1 MAQNVFD
8 ASLERNNQ
16 LNRNPF
22 DWSHVWNGTTK
33 HGTITP
39 VFCELVPQKHSI
51 RINPEFGLEMMP
63 MVFPVQ
69 TRQFARLNFFKVTLR
84 SLWEDYMDYISNY
97 RDDLEEPYLL
107 PDEQAFKKAFLTGT
121 LGDYLNI
128 PTRGVSTSSNSTGDV
143 SRYTIPGIDCLDK
156 SMFVSGSPAKEVF
169 SVGIRDNDFSSL
181 MSSCINAVSASSSNS
196 SIPTVSSVNNSLIVA
211 LTVSRSISVDVQSLS
226 FSFSF
231 LLQGDVSRFNF
242 SKNPSIAVC
251 WSGSAFSSAIVLSQV
266 EASFKTLLDRSLLY
280 KFSVKLTSDELDSL
294 RALKQ
299 TSNEPFVFLV
309 GLDFHSKDGSTDHS
323 FIYNPSNLELVI
335 TSLSSSDD
343 ETSYSTTPFAT
354 QLNPDNLRLLAYKF
368 RAYEAVY
375 NAFYR
380 DVRND
385 PFIIDGRP
393 VYNKWLPTMKGGADS
408 TPYELHQCNWERDMF
423 TTCIPSPQQGR
434 APLAGLTVYDAVT
447 TNEDGSYSVRKA
459 TALVTEDGA
468 KYGITYNVSEDG
480 QTLETVDYEPLSD
493 KTEVVPIRSALDLVN
508 SGLSIETLRM
518 TNAYQ
523 KYLELNMRKSFTYKA
538 IMEGR
543 YDVNLRF
550 DELLMPEFIGGVSR
564 EMSMNVSEQSV
575 DQQSTSDNGLY
586 KDALGSKAGI
596 AGVYGKANSNIEC
609 FCDEE
614 SIVIGLLTVTP
625 VPIYTQML
633 PKDYTYRSVLDHW
646 APEFSAIGYQPVTYK
661 EMCPLNVSNQSDI
674 SKLEDTFGYQRPWY
688 EHVAKYDTAHGLFR
702 SNMNG
707 FLMTRFFRGFPELGG
722 AFLKVDPNVVNQ
734 VFSVTEFTDKIFG
747 YVKFNCVVQSPIPRV
762 AIPRID

>member
-8 ASLERNNQ
+8 ASLERNNR
-16 LNRNPF
+16 LDRNPF

-69 TRQFARLNFFKVTLR
+69 TRQFARLNFFKVPLR
-84 SLWEDYMDYISNY
+84 ALWEEYTDFISNF
-97 RDDLEEPYLL
+97 REDLEEPYLL

-128 PTRGVSTSSNSTGDV
+128 PTRGMRSSTSTPLFVFPAEFLDSICTEGKSYGLVYNNVLPDLFNEILETMTFQNILSDCPSISSDRKIYSWNIGPNITSTIFLHGFRITIASIDYIPDV
-143 SRYTIPGIDCLDK
+143 ISYKFKLENYENGIAP
-156 SMFVSGSPAKEVF
+156 FE
-169 SVGIRDNDFSSL
+169 
-181 MSSCINAVSASSSNS
+181 ASSILMNGDGKVPHAPAYLNPDVQAFVRHESGTYYMEFIIKISPENKALLEKNRGDYLSVIIGTDFRRTS
-196 SIPTVSSVNNSLIVA
+196 SGKTFSLNIQNHTVNVSSNIF
-211 LTVSRSISVDVQSLS
+211 T
-226 FSFSF
+226 
-231 LLQGDVSRFNF
+231 
-242 SKNPSIAVC
+242 
-251 WSGSAFSSAIVLSQV
+251 
-266 EASFKTLLDRSLLY
+266 
-280 KFSVKLTSDELDSL
+280 DE
-294 RALKQ
+294 
-299 TSNEPFVFLV
+299 
-309 GLDFHSKDGSTDHS
+309 
-323 FIYNPSNLELVI
+323 
-335 TSLSSSDD
+335 
-343 ETSYSTTPFAT
+343 ETSYQTTPFAT
-354 QLNPDNLRLLAYKF
+354 KSNPDNLRLLAYKF

-385 PFIIDGRP
+385 PFIVDGRP

-434 APLAGLTVYDAVT
+434 APLAGLTVYDAIT
-447 TNEDGSYSVRKA
+447 TNEDGSYTVQKA

-493 KTEVVPIRSALDLVN
+493 KTEVVPIRSTLDLVN

-575 DQQSTSDNGLY
+575 DQQNTADNGLY

-596 AGVYGKANSNIEC
+596 AGVYGKGNGNIEC

-614 SIVIGLLTVTP
+614 SIVIGLLTITP

-633 PKDYTYRSVLDHW
+633 PKDYTYRSILDHW
-646 APEFSAIGYQPVTYK
+646 APEFSNIGYQPVTYK
-661 EMCPLNVSNQSDI
+661 EMCPLNVAGQSDI

-707 FLMTRFFRGFPELGG
+707 FLMTRFFSGFPELGG

>member
-8 ASLERNNQ
+8 ASLERNNS

-22 DWSHVWNGTTK
+22 DWSHVWNGTTQ

-51 RINPEFGLEMMP
+51 RINPEFGLELMP

-69 TRQFARLNFFKVTLR
+69 TRQFARINFFKIPLR
-84 SLWEDYMDYISNY
+84 ALYEDYMDFISNY
-97 RDDLEEPYLL
+97 REDLEEPYIL
-107 PDEQAFKKAFLTGT
+107 PNEQQFKDMLTTGS

-128 PTRGVSTSSNSTGDV
+128 PTRGVSSSSSVNSTISSAVFSNPSGDYSHKNIIATTLVPSEIPSKLVYSGAFLFDNSAFDTTGVSSSVQPLTTVMVSLAFSIPQSINISDV
-143 SRYTIPGIDCLDK
+143 SSITFTLKGFASSPALHGNPFGIAMFQGSKDGDSTREMDGFVSYKFLPNGGGLECTLNLSDFDK
-156 SMFVSGSPAKEVF
+156 SY
-169 SVGIRDNDFSSL
+169 INDV
-181 MSSCINAVSASSSNS
+181 IIPSASSHTR
-196 SIPTVSSVNNSLIVA
+196 IPIVFA
-211 LTVSRSISVDVQSLS
+211 FQST
-226 FSFSF
+226 
-231 LLQGDVSRFNF
+231 
-242 SKNPSIAVC
+242 
-251 WSGSAFSSAIVLSQV
+251 
-266 EASFKTLLDRSLLY
+266 EY
-280 KFSVKLTSDELDSL
+280 
-294 RALKQ
+294 
-299 TSNEPFVFLV
+299 FVFLA
-309 GLDFHSKDGSTDHS
+309 S
-323 FIYNPSNLELVI
+323 
-335 TSLSSSDD
+335 
-343 ETSYSTTPFAT
+343 SYSASGSINVDTVVDEETTYQTTPFAT
-354 QLNPDNLRLLAYKF
+354 LDNPDNLRLLAYKF

-385 PFIIDGRP
+385 PFIVDGRP
-393 VYNKWLPTMKGGADS
+393 VYNKWLPTMKGGADTTS
-408 TPYELHQCNWERDMF
+408 YRLHQCNWERDVF

-447 TNEDGSYSVRKA
+447 TNEDGSYTIKKA
-459 TALVTEDGA
+459 TALVTEDGS
-468 KYGITYNVSEDG
+468 KYGITYKTSEDG
-480 QTLETVDYEPLSD
+480 EVLESVDYEPLSD
-493 KTEVVPIRSALDLVN
+493 KTEVTPIRSAMDLVN

-550 DELLMPEFIGGVSR
+550 DELLMPEFFGGVSR
-564 EMSMNVSEQSV
+564 ELSMNVAEQAV
-575 DQQSTSDNGLY
+575 DKQTTPDNGLY

-596 AGVYGKANSNIEC
+596 SGVYGNTSNNIEC

-633 PKDYTYRSVLDHW
+633 PKDFTYRSVLDHW
-646 APEFSAIGYQPVTYK
+646 APEFSSIGYQPVTYK
-661 EMCPLNVSNQSDI
+661 EMCPLNVANQEDVSR
-674 SKLEDTFGYQRPWY
+674 LEETFGYQRPWY

-702 SNMNG
+702 SDMNG
-707 FLMTRFFRGFPELGG
+707 FLMTRFFKGFPELGG
-722 AFLKVDPNVVNQ
+722 RFLKVDPEVVNQ
-734 VFSVTEFTDKIFG
+734 VFSVTEFTHKIFG

-762 AIPRID
+762 SIPRID

>member
-16 LNRNPF
+16 LDRNPF

-63 MVFPVQ
+63 MIFPVQ

-84 SLWEDYMDYISNY
+84 SLWEDYMDYVSNY

-128 PTRGVSTSSNSTGDV
+128 PTRGVSTTSSSTRNV
-143 SRYTIPGIDCLDK
+143 ARYTIPGIDCTHK
-156 SMFVSGSPAKEVF
+156 SMFVSGSSAEEVF

-181 MSSCINAVSASSSNS
+181 MSACVASDSGSVSR
-196 SIPTVSSVNNSLIVA
+196 SIVPTVSSVNNSFILSLFDTDSVD
-211 LTVSRSISVDVQSLS
+211 VDVQSLS
-226 FSFSF
+226 FTLSLRFKGDLSLFEF
-231 LLQGDVSRFNF
+231 L
-242 SKNPSIAVC
+242 KNPSIAVC
-251 WSGSAFSSAIVLSQV
+251 WSGSAFSSAVVLSRV
-266 EASFKTLLDRSLLY
+266 KLSFKGIPRDRIY
-280 KFSVKLTSDELDSL
+280 EFSVDLTSDELDSL
-294 RALKQ
+294 KALKQ
-299 TSNEPFVFLV
+299 SSTEPFVILV
-309 GLDFHSKDGSTDHS
+309 GVNFISRDGTTDHT
-323 FIYNPSNLELVI
+323 FIYDSSDVKLTV
-335 TSLSSSDD
+335 SSSSASDE

-354 QLNPDNLRLLAYKF
+354 QSHPDNLRLLAYKF

-385 PFIIDGRP
+385 PFIVDGRP

-447 TNEDGSYSVRKA
+447 ANEDGSYSVKKA

-480 QTLETVDYEPLSD
+480 KTLETVDYEPLSD
-493 KTEVVPIRSALDLVN
+493 KTEVVPIRSTLDLVN

-575 DQQSTSDNGLY
+575 DQQSTPDNGLY

-596 AGVYGKANSNIEC
+596 AGVYGKANGNIEC

-646 APEFSAIGYQPVTYK
+646 SPEFSAIGYQPVTYK
-661 EMCPLNVSNQSDI
+661 EMCPLNVASQSDI

-707 FLMTRFFRGFPELGG
+707 FLMTRFFSGFPELGG
-722 AFLKVDPNVVNQ
+722 AFLKVDPKVVNQ

-747 YVKFNCVVQSPIPRV
+747 YVKFDCVVQSPIPRV

>member
-84 SLWEDYMDYISNY
+84 SLWEDYMDYVSNY

-128 PTRGVSTSSNSTGDV
+128 PTRGVISESSFTSSGGSIPTSSFINSVCSMSAKHSFIGIPSDRLIPMLEFKQRDTSSKPYDV
-143 SRYTIPGIDCLDK
+143 VLPQSSDTCAYP
-156 SMFVSGSPAKEVF
+156 SGSLHPGSSF
-169 SVGIRDNDFSSL
+169 LSLFTSVGD
-181 MSSCINAVSASSSNS
+181 SSSNS
-196 SIPTVSSVNNSLIVA
+196 IGSIDVIQFLLCQTTEVSASDLSADIYVFNSYFEPSFFRISVSDVFIRNGQVVVAGLISSSLKQFLGDDTPLSSLTFLIFLNNNSSLNFA
-211 LTVSRSISVDVQSLS
+211 ISGVREFNSME
-226 FSFSF
+226 F
-231 LLQGDVSRFNF
+231 L
-242 SKNPSIAVC
+242 KKIT
-251 WSGSAFSSAIVLSQV
+251 I
-266 EASFKTLLDRSLLY
+266 
-280 KFSVKLTSDELDSL
+280 DS
-294 RALKQ
+294 
-299 TSNEPFVFLV
+299 
-309 GLDFHSKDGSTDHS
+309 
-323 FIYNPSNLELVI
+323 
-335 TSLSSSDD
+335 
-343 ETSYSTTPFAT
+343 ETSYQTTPFAT
-354 QLNPDNLRLLAYKF
+354 QSHPDNLRLLAYKF

-434 APLAGLTVYDAVT
+434 APLAGLTVYDAIT

-493 KTEVVPIRSALDLVN
+493 KTEVVPIRSTLDLVN

-564 EMSMNVSEQSV
+564 EMSMNVSEQSI
-575 DQQSTSDNGLY
+575 DQQSTPDNGLY
-586 KDALGSKAGI
+586 KDALGSKSGI
-596 AGVYGKANSNIEC
+596 AGVYGKANGNIEC

-633 PKDYTYRSVLDHW
+633 PKDYTYRSILDHW

-661 EMCPLNVSNQSDI
+661 EMCPLNVASQSDI
-674 SKLEDTFGYQRPWY
+674 SRLEDTFGYQRPWY

-707 FLMTRFFRGFPELGG
+707 FLMTRFFKGFPELGG
-722 AFLKVDPNVVNQ
+722 SFLKVDPDVVNQ

>member
-16 LNRNPF
+16 LDRNPF

-63 MVFPVQ
+63 MIFPVQ

-84 SLWEDYMDYISNY
+84 SLWEDYMDYVSNY

-128 PTRGVSTSSNSTGDV
+128 PTRGVSTASSSTRSV
-143 SRYTIPGIDCLDK
+143 LPYTIPGVDCSDE
-156 SMFVSGSPAKEVF
+156 SMFVSGSSAEEVL
-169 SVGIRDNDFSSL
+169 SVGIRDNNFSSL
-181 MSSCINAVSASSSNS
+181 VSACTSSESSSS
-196 SIPTVSSVNNSLIVA
+196 PRRIVPTVSSVNNSFILSFYDTDSVD
-211 LTVSRSISVDVQSLS
+211 VDVQSLS
-226 FSFSF
+226 LTFSFRFKGDLTLFTF
-231 LLQGDVSRFNF
+231 L
-242 SKNPSIAVC
+242 KNPSIAVY
-251 WSGSAFSSAIVLSQV
+251 WSGNSALSAIVLSRIKV
-266 EASFKTLLDRSLLY
+266 ALKGTLRELVY
-280 KFSVKLTSDELDSL
+280 EVSVDLTSDELDSL
-294 RALKQ
+294 KALKKTPTQ
-299 TSNEPFVFLV
+299 PFVVLAGVNFL
-309 GLDFHSKDGSTDHS
+309 SKDGTTDHT
-323 FIYNPSNLELVI
+323 FIYDPRDFRFTV
-335 TSLSSSDD
+335 SSSSALDE

-354 QLNPDNLRLLAYKF
+354 QSHPDNLRLLAYKF

-385 PFIIDGRP
+385 PFIVDGRP

-447 TNEDGSYSVRKA
+447 ANEDGSYSVKKA

-480 QTLETVDYEPLSD
+480 KTLETVDYEPLSD
-493 KTEVVPIRSALDLVN
+493 KTEVVPIRSTLDLVN

-564 EMSMNVSEQSV
+564 ELSMNVSEQSV
-575 DQQSTSDNGLY
+575 DQQSTPDNGLY

-596 AGVYGKANSNIEC
+596 AGVYGKANGNIEC

-646 APEFSAIGYQPVTYK
+646 SPEFSAIGYQPVTYK
-661 EMCPLNVSNQSDI
+661 EMCPLNVASQSDI

-688 EHVAKYDTAHGLFR
+688 EHVAKYDSAHGLFR

-707 FLMTRFFRGFPELGG
+707 FLMTRFFSGFPELGG

-747 YVKFNCVVQSPIPRV
+747 YVKFDCVVQSPIPRV

>member
-16 LNRNPF
+16 LDRNPF

-63 MVFPVQ
+63 MIFPVQ

-84 SLWEDYMDYISNY
+84 SLWEDYMDYVSNY

-128 PTRGVSTSSNSTGDV
+128 PTRGVAVSSSSTHDISP
-143 SRYTIPGIDCLDK
+143 YTIPGIDCLDK
-156 SMFVSGSPAKEVF
+156 SMFVSGSSAKEVF

-181 MSSCINAVSASSSNS
+181 KSSCIAAVSASSSIS
-196 SIPTVSSVNNSLIVA
+196 IIPTVSSVDNSLILA
-211 LTVSRSISVDVQSLS
+211 LSATRSIDVETQSLS
-226 FSFSF
+226 
-231 LLQGDVSRFNF
+231 LLFRLEFKGDLSYFDF
-242 SKNPSIAVC
+242 SKKPSIAVC

-266 EASFKTLLDRSLLY
+266 KVAFKGIPRDLVY
-280 KFSVKLTSDELDSL
+280 EVSVDLTPGELDSL
-294 RALKQ
+294 RALKK
-299 TSNEPFVFLV
+299 SPNEPFVLLV
-309 GLDFHSKDGSTDHS
+309 GVDFHSKDGSTSHS
-323 FIYNPSNLELVI
+323 FNYDPSDLNLVVS
-335 TSLSSSDD
+335 SLSVSDE
-343 ETSYSTTPFAT
+343 ETAYSTTPFAT
-354 QLNPDNLRLLAYKF
+354 QSNPDNLRLLAYKF

-385 PFIIDGRP
+385 PFIVDGRP

-447 TNEDGSYSVRKA
+447 ANEDGSYSVKKA

-493 KTEVVPIRSALDLVN
+493 KTEVVPIRSTLDLVN

-575 DQQSTSDNGLY
+575 DQQSTPDNGLY

-596 AGVYGKANSNIEC
+596 AGVYGKANGNIEC

-646 APEFSAIGYQPVTYK
+646 SPEFSAIGYQPVTYK
-661 EMCPLNVSNQSDI
+661 EMCPLNVAAQSDI

-707 FLMTRFFRGFPELGG
+707 FLMTRFFSGFPELCG

-747 YVKFNCVVQSPIPRV
+747 YVKFDCVVQSPIPRV

>member
-8 ASLERNNQ
+8 ASLERNNR
-16 LNRNPF
+16 LDRNPF

-69 TRQFARLNFFKVTLR
+69 TRQFARLNFFKVPLR
-84 SLWEDYMDYISNY
+84 ALWEEYTDFISNF
-97 RDDLEEPYLL
+97 REDLEEPYLL

-128 PTRGVSTSSNSTGDV
+128 PTRGVRSSSSVSLPVFPANFRDSICDAGQSYGFSYNTFLPDLFNEILDTMSFVDIISDCPSISSDRTVYSWNVGDGIPNAIFLHGFRITTASLDYIPDVISYKFKLENYENGIAPFEASSILMNGDGLVPHAFAYLNSDVQAFVRHESGTYYMEFIIKISPENKALLEKNRGDYLSV
-143 SRYTIPGIDCLDK
+143 IIGTDFRNTA
-156 SMFVSGSPAKEVF
+156 SGKTFSLNIQNHTVNCASNVF
-169 SVGIRDNDFSSL
+169 S
-181 MSSCINAVSASSSNS
+181 
-196 SIPTVSSVNNSLIVA
+196 
-211 LTVSRSISVDVQSLS
+211 
-226 FSFSF
+226 
-231 LLQGDVSRFNF
+231 
-242 SKNPSIAVC
+242 
-251 WSGSAFSSAIVLSQV
+251 
-266 EASFKTLLDRSLLY
+266 
-280 KFSVKLTSDELDSL
+280 DE
-294 RALKQ
+294 
-299 TSNEPFVFLV
+299 
-309 GLDFHSKDGSTDHS
+309 
-323 FIYNPSNLELVI
+323 
-335 TSLSSSDD
+335 
-343 ETSYSTTPFAT
+343 ETSYQTTPFAT
-354 QLNPDNLRLLAYKF
+354 KSNPNNLRLLAYKF

-385 PFIIDGRP
+385 PFIVDGRP
-393 VYNKWLPTMKGGADS
+393 VYNKWLPTMKGGSDS

-434 APLAGLTVYDAVT
+434 APLAGLTVYDAIT
-447 TNEDGSYSVRKA
+447 TNEDGSYTVQKA

-493 KTEVVPIRSALDLVN
+493 KTEVVPIRSTLDLVN

-564 EMSMNVSEQSV
+564 EMSMNVSEQSI
-575 DQQSTSDNGLY
+575 DQQNTADNGLY

-596 AGVYGKANSNIEC
+596 AGVYGKGNDNIEC

-614 SIVIGLLTVTP
+614 SIVIGLLTITP

-633 PKDYTYRSVLDHW
+633 PKDYTYRSILDHW
-646 APEFSAIGYQPVTYK
+646 APEFSNIGYQPVTYK
-661 EMCPLNVSNQSDI
+661 EMCPLNVASQTDI

-707 FLMTRFFRGFPELGG
+707 FLMTRFFSGLPELGG

>member
-16 LNRNPF
+16 LDRNPF

-63 MVFPVQ
+63 MIFPVQ

-84 SLWEDYMDYISNY
+84 SLWEDYMDYVSNY

-128 PTRGVSTSSNSTGDV
+128 PTRGVATSSSSTYDI
-143 SRYTIPGIDCLDK
+143 SPYTIPGIDCLDK
-156 SMFVSGSPAKEVF
+156 SMFVSGSSAKEVF
-169 SVGIRDNDFSSL
+169 SVGIRDNNFSSL
-181 MSSCINAVSASSSNS
+181 KSSCIAAVSASSSIS
-196 SIPTVSSVNNSLIVA
+196 IIPTVSSIDNSLILGLSV
-211 LTVSRSISVDVQSLS
+211 TRSIDIETQSLS
-226 FSFSF
+226 
-231 LLQGDVSRFNF
+231 LLFRLRFKGDLSYFDF
-242 SKNPSIAVC
+242 SKNPSIAAC

-266 EASFKTLLDRSLLY
+266 KVTFKGIPRDLVY
-280 KFSVKLTSDELDSL
+280 EVSVDLTPDELESL
-294 RALKQ
+294 KALKK
-299 TSNEPFVFLV
+299 SPSEPFVLLV
-309 GLDFHSKDGSTDHS
+309 GVDFHSKDGSTDHS
-323 FIYNPSNLELVI
+323 FNYDPTNFDLIVS
-335 TSLSSSDD
+335 SLSTSDE

-354 QLNPDNLRLLAYKF
+354 QSHPDNLRLLAYKF

-385 PFIIDGRP
+385 PFIVDGRP

-447 TNEDGSYSVRKA
+447 ANEDGSYSVKKA

-493 KTEVVPIRSALDLVN
+493 KTEVVPIRSTLDLVN

-575 DQQSTSDNGLY
+575 DQQSTPDNGLY

-596 AGVYGKANSNIEC
+596 AGVYGKANGNIEC

-646 APEFSAIGYQPVTYK
+646 SPEFSAIGYQPVTYK
-661 EMCPLNVSNQSDI
+661 EMCPLNVAAQSDI

-707 FLMTRFFRGFPELGG
+707 FLMTRFFSGFPELGG

-734 VFSVTEFTDKIFG
+734 IFSVTEFTDKIFG
-747 YVKFNCVVQSPIPRV
+747 YVKFDCVVQSPIPRV

>member
-8 ASLERNNQ
+8 ASLERNNR
-16 LNRNPF
+16 LDRNPF

-69 TRQFARLNFFKVTLR
+69 TRQFARLNFFKVPLR
-84 SLWEDYMDYISNY
+84 ALWEEYTDFISNF
-97 RDDLEEPYLL
+97 REDLEEPYLL

-128 PTRGVSTSSNSTGDV
+128 PTRGVRS
-143 SRYTIPGIDCLDK
+143 
-156 SMFVSGSPAKEVF
+156 
-169 SVGIRDNDFSSL
+169 
-181 MSSCINAVSASSSNS
+181 SAST
-196 SIPTVSSVNNSLIVA
+196 PLFVFPA
-211 LTVSRSISVDVQSLS
+211 E
-226 FSFSF
+226 F
-231 LLQGDVSRFNF
+231 
-242 SKNPSIAVC
+242 
-251 WSGSAFSSAIVLSQV
+251 
-266 EASFKTLLDRSLLY
+266 
-280 KFSVKLTSDELDSL
+280 LDSICTEGKSYGL
-294 RALKQ
+294 VYNNVLPDLFNEILETMTFQ
-299 TSNEPFVFLV
+299 NIISNCP
-309 GLDFHSKDGSTDHS
+309 
-323 FIYNPSNLELVI
+323 
-335 TSLSSSDD
+335 SLSSDRKIYSWDIGANITNTIFLHGFRITTASID
-343 ETSYSTTPFAT
+343 YIPDVISYKFKLENYDNSIIPHGGSSILMNGDGLVPHAPAYLNPNVKVFIRHESGTYYMEFVIEISPENKALLEKNRGDYLSVIVGTDFLNTSSGKIFSLNIQNHTVNVSSNIFTDEETSYQTTPFAT
-354 QLNPDNLRLLAYKF
+354 KSNPDNLRLLAYKF

-385 PFIIDGRP
+385 PFIVDGRP

-434 APLAGLTVYDAVT
+434 APLAGLTVYDAIT
-447 TNEDGSYSVRKA
+447 TNEDGSYTVQKA

-493 KTEVVPIRSALDLVN
+493 KTEVVPIRSTLDLVN

-564 EMSMNVSEQSV
+564 EMSMTVSEQSI
-575 DQQSTSDNGLY
+575 DQQNTADNGLY

-596 AGVYGKANSNIEC
+596 AGVYGKGDSNIEC

-614 SIVIGLLTVTP
+614 SIVIGLLTITP

-633 PKDYTYRSVLDHW
+633 PKDYTYRSILDHW
-646 APEFSAIGYQPVTYK
+646 APEFSNIGYQPVTYK
-661 EMCPLNVSNQSDI
+661 EICPLNVAKQYDI

-707 FLMTRFFRGFPELGG
+707 FLMTRFFSGFPELGG
-722 AFLKVDPNVVNQ
+722 AFLKVDPDVVNQ

>member
-8 ASLERNNQ
+8 ATLERNNR
-16 LNRNPF
+16 LDRNPF

-69 TRQFARLNFFKVTLR
+69 TRQFARINFFKVSLR
-84 SLWEDYMDYISNY
+84 SLWEDYMDYISNF
-97 RDDLEEPYLL
+97 REDLEEPYLL

-128 PTRGVSTSSNSTGDV
+128 PTRGVMTSEKISPVISGVPLLGTSCSTNKSMAVATNSDSVSLMNSAYLNKSFSELISSCFTSSTSDLAEYTPEYNSSSPVSVMYCCTFDNSKPFNTLDFYFSNSGILPTLV
-143 SRYTIPGIDCLDK
+143 S
-156 SMFVSGSPAKEVF
+156 
-169 SVGIRDNDFSSL
+169 
-181 MSSCINAVSASSSNS
+181 
-196 SIPTVSSVNNSLIVA
+196 
-211 LTVSRSISVDVQSLS
+211 
-226 FSFSF
+226 
-231 LLQGDVSRFNF
+231 
-242 SKNPSIAVC
+242 
-251 WSGSAFSSAIVLSQV
+251 SSAIIVKDSSTPNINLDSGFVCSKTSVRYTSDGSNQIALSISLTPEERAQLNNIFGSSYYLAV
-266 EASFKTLLDRSLLY
+266 CFTFNTDNISSGSFK
-280 KFSVKLTSDELDSL
+280 FSIPEFYLHLTSY
-294 RALKQ
+294 A
-299 TSNEPFVFLV
+299 V
-309 GLDFHSKDGSTDHS
+309 
-323 FIYNPSNLELVI
+323 
-335 TSLSSSDD
+335 SDK
-343 ETSYSTTPFAT
+343 ETSYASTPFAT
-354 QLNPDNLRLLAYKF
+354 KAKPENLRLLAYKF

-385 PFIIDGRP
+385 PFIVDGRP

-408 TPYELHQCNWERDMF
+408 TPYELHQCNWERDIF

-434 APLAGLTVYDAVT
+434 SPLAGLTVYDAVT
-447 TNEDGSYSVRKA
+447 ANEDGSVTVKKA
-459 TALVTEDGA
+459 AALVTEDGA
-468 KYGITYNVSEDG
+468 KYGINYKVSEDG
-480 QTLETVDYEPLSD
+480 EVLESVDYEPLSD
-493 KTEVVPIRSALDLVN
+493 KTEVTPIRSAIDLVN

-564 EMSMNVSEQSV
+564 ELSMNVSEQSV
-575 DQQSTSDNGLY
+575 DRQDTPDNGLY

-596 AGVYGKANSNIEC
+596 AGVYGKANGNIEC

-633 PKDYTYRSVLDHW
+633 PKDYTYRSILDHW
-646 APEFSAIGYQPVTYK
+646 APEFSNIGYQPITYK
-661 EMCPLNVSNQSDI
+661 EMCPLNVASNDDI
-674 SKLEDTFGYQRPWY
+674 STLEDTFGYQRPWY
-688 EHVAKYDTAHGLFR
+688 EHIAKYDTAHGLFR

-707 FLMTRFFRGFPELGG
+707 FLMTRFFKGFPELGS
-722 AFLKVDPNVVNQ
+722 AFLKVDPEVVNQ

-747 YVKFNCVVQSPIPRV
+747 YVKFYCIVQSPIPRV

>member
-16 LNRNPF
+16 LDRNPF

-63 MVFPVQ
+63 MIFPVQ

-84 SLWEDYMDYISNY
+84 SLWEDYMDYVSNY

-128 PTRGVSTSSNSTGDV
+128 PTRGVSTASSSTHGIIG
-143 SRYTIPGIDCLDK
+143 YTIPGVDCSGK
-156 SMFVSGSPAKEVF
+156 SMFVSGSSAEEVF

-181 MSSCINAVSASSSNS
+181 VSACTRSDSGSVNR
-196 SIPTVSSVNNSLIVA
+196 SIVPTVNSFNNSLILSLFDTDSVN
-211 LTVSRSISVDVQSLS
+211 VDVSSLTLEFGFKFKGALS
-226 FSFSF
+226 LFMF
-231 LLQGDVSRFNF
+231 L
-242 SKNPSIAVC
+242 KNPSIAVC
-251 WSGSAFSSAIVLSQV
+251 WSDTPFSSAIVLSRIRV
-266 EASFKTLLDRSLLY
+266 SLGDVSGDLVY
-280 KFSVKLTSDELDSL
+280 KVSVDLTSDELDSL
-294 RALKQ
+294 RALKSSSTQ
-299 TSNEPFVFLV
+299 PFVVLV
-309 GLDFHSKDGSTDHS
+309 GVNFYPMDGTTDHT
-323 FIYNPSNLELVI
+323 FIYDSRDTTFTVY
-335 TSLSSSDD
+335 SSFSSDE

-354 QLNPDNLRLLAYKF
+354 QSHPDNLRLLAYKF

-385 PFIIDGRP
+385 PFIVDGRP

-447 TNEDGSYSVRKA
+447 ANEDGSYSVKKA

-480 QTLETVDYEPLSD
+480 KTLETVDYEPLSD
-493 KTEVVPIRSALDLVN
+493 KTEVVPIRSTLDLVN

-564 EMSMNVSEQSV
+564 EMSMNVSEQAV
-575 DQQSTSDNGLY
+575 DQQSTPDNGLY

-596 AGVYGKANSNIEC
+596 AGVYGKANGNIEC

-646 APEFSAIGYQPVTYK
+646 SPEFSAIGYQPVTYK
-661 EMCPLNVSNQSDI
+661 EMCPLNVASQSDI

-707 FLMTRFFRGFPELGG
+707 FLMTRFFSGFPELGG
-722 AFLKVDPNVVNQ
+722 AFLKVDPHVVNQ

-747 YVKFNCVVQSPIPRV
+747 YVKFDCVVQSPIPRV